1 MSKNDNSDNL
11 NNVGNSNIDVD
22 GILKAIKTILK
33 GTEQNEYIEFC
44 KKYIGQD
51 FEIYSISKLQQIY
64 ESGKGLLNQYFVT
77 EDNSCDN
84 EILIQLQYILNDIMY
99 NIIIKQ
105 NKETKIETDNLND
118 KLKEN
123 IEESKIIKED
133 TEQKNEE
140 IKHMKNDIKSI
151 MTTIIS
157 IILAISIIPT
167 AIAGIEKISPDY
179 ILPFLSSVVLFGIIM
194 ITFVY
199 SIYQDK
205 LKKSTCI
212 VLAVSIIICI
222 CFWVVSFTTT
232 ISKDTNNEN
241 LPTNEI
247 NNQTAQIITE

>member
-11 NNVGNSNIDVD
+11 NNVSNSNIDVD
-22 GILKAIKTILK
+22 KILKAVKKVLNDIDK
-33 GTEQNEYIEFC
+33 NEYIEFC
-44 KKYIGQD
+44 NKYLGED
-51 FEIYSISKLQQIY
+51 FERYSIDNLQQIY
-64 ESGKGLLNQYFVT
+64 ENGRGLLNQYFVT
-77 EDNSCDN
+77 KGSSCESD
-84 EILIQLQYILNDIMY
+84 ILIQLEYIISNIIY

-105 NKETKIETDNLND
+105 ADITRKQTNDLNNKLEINILEANT
-118 KLKEN
+118 LKEDLN
-123 IEESKIIKED
+123 
-133 TEQKNEE
+133 QKNNE
-140 IKHMKNDIKSI
+140 IKHVKNDVKSI

-157 IILAISIIPT
+157 IILGISIIPT
-167 AIAGIEKISPDY
+167 AIAGIEKISADY
-179 ILPFLSSVVLFGIIM
+179 ILPFLSSVILFGLIM

-247 NNQTAQIITE
+247 NNQTAEIITE